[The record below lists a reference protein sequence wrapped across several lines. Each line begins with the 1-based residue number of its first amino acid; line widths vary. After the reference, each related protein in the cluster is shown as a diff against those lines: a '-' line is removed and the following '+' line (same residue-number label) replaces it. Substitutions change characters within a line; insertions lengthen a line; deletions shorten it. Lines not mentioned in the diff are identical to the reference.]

1 MHNRALP
8 LSQAGAT
15 LHLLLAGGLIKHHS
29 TKQLL
34 LAAHACTQGA
44 RVAHRLQSSTRLWKF
59 GGSDCMPVGRSVAKG
74 VSRPD
79 WAGFDEP
86 VGPSPRPEQSQGTA
100 APEETNLCG

>member
-1 MHNRALP
+1 
-8 LSQAGAT
+8 
-15 LHLLLAGGLIKHHS
+15 
-29 TKQLL
+29 
-34 LAAHACTQGA
+34 
-44 RVAHRLQSSTRLWKF
+44 
-59 GGSDCMPVGRSVAKG
+59 MPVGRSVAKG